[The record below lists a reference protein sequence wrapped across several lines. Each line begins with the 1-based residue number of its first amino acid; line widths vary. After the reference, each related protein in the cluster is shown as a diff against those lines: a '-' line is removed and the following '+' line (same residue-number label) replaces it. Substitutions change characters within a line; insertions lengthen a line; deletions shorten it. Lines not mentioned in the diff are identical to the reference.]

1 MQGWGWERVP
11 IAGMVVRM
19 DLWVPCH
26 ALTGSDPCTFAGRP
40 IMWRHIYAH
49 RYWVAFLAGVTAWS
63 WWQYGWQPAL
73 VVAGFVGACYL
84 IERIA
89 RR

>member
-1 MQGWGWERVP
+1 
-11 IAGMVVRM
+11 
-19 DLWVPCH
+19 
-26 ALTGSDPCTFAGRP
+26 
-40 IMWRHIYAH
+40 MWRHIYAH

>member
-1 MQGWGWERVP
+1 MWGH
-11 IAGMVVRM
+11 
-19 DLWVPCH
+19 L
-26 ALTGSDPCTFAGRP
+26 
-40 IMWRHIYAH
+40 YAH

-63 WWQYGWQPAL
+63 WWQYGWRAAL

-84 IERIA
+84 IERIV